1 MNFCA
6 KFLFIFGFYAFNESI
21 VQRSSCRSLP
31 CIMGGA
37 AKLAIGVAE
46 HEGQREKSTTVSL
59 LLLYEGGRKYLSV
72 WGRDLTYP
80 WGRLALP
87 WARLNNTEIREFSV
101 VSDTLLRS
109 CEMKYSLK

>member
-1 MNFCA
+1 
-6 KFLFIFGFYAFNESI
+6 
-21 VQRSSCRSLP
+21 
-31 CIMGGA
+31 MGGA

-72 WGRDLTYP
+72 WGRDLTYS

-87 WARLNNTEIREFSV
+87 WACLNNTEIREFSV